1 MIAVLLLTIFWECI
15 AAGFLGIAKLRD
27 YLLITVANILTNPAL
42 NLLFRFCL
50 GIYPGFSKIL
60 FYILLEPVVV
70 FIEYLFYKKFMKE
83 IRNPLVFSL
92 ILNLVSVLGGELCL
106 RIF

>member
-15 AAGFLGIAKLRD
+15 AAGFLGITRLRD
-27 YLLITVANILTNPAL
+27 YLLITAANILTNPAL
-42 NLLFRFCL
+42 NLFVRFVL
-50 GIYPGFSKIL
+50 GIYPGLSRIL
-60 FYILLEPVVV
+60 FYIFLEPVVV